1 MGNLIEKCKKCRAEL
16 PDGAKFCPRCGA
28 KQGTEQ
34 KVKSRGN
41 GTGSVYKRGNVWMA
55 VRVIGYEVD
64 AEGRVHKKTAS
75 KSGFA
80 TKKEALAYLPQLT
93 MESRREKAA
102 KITLRELYDKWE
114 PTHDGTKSTMDCYRA
129 AIKKFA
135 PVWNLPVG
143 EITVDDLQECMDD
156 VPGKRTQQNM
166 KTIIGILYK
175 YAIPRHMA
183 QLNMGQYLTVGGE
196 NGLGK
201 DGLPLDVLET
211 IRGCI
216 GKVPYADYVVAQC
229 YLGFRPSEF
238 LALDVSSYD
247 RKEKAFT
254 GGAKTEAGRNRTV
267 PVAAKI
273 QPIIDRLT
281 ANKISGQVFCAEGGA
296 RMSLEMYRRRFYEV
310 LDACGI
316 SNPATMVNGTEFRK
330 YTPHSARHTFATL
343 MKGVQGADKD
353 KLALIGH
360 TSDAMLRH
368 YQDTDIQDLRQIV
381 DAM

>member
-1 MGNLIEKCKKCRAEL
+1 MKFIEFSVVFLDDLFPIRYRCSPNIFIAVDQLQHIGCRIHTAVGIGFTVFEPLALCAE
-16 PDGAKFCPRCGA
+16 
-28 KQGTEQ
+28 
-34 KVKSRGN
+34 
-41 GTGSVYKRGNVWMA
+41 
-55 VRVIGYEVD
+55 
-64 AEGRVHKKTAS
+64 H
-75 KSGFA
+75 
-80 TKKEALAYLPQLT
+80 AYLPQLT

-216 GKVPYADYVVAQC
+216 GQVPYADYVVAQC

-254 GGAKTEAGRNRTV
+254 GGAKTVNFGDRATSARTFSHT
-267 PVAAKI
+267 
-273 QPIIDRLT
+273 LT
-281 ANKISGQVFCAEGGA
+281 AKQPHRHGGQ
-296 RMSLEMYRRRFYEV
+296 
-310 LDACGI
+310 
-316 SNPATMVNGTEFRK
+316 
-330 YTPHSARHTFATL
+330 PHL
-343 MKGVQGADKD
+343 
-353 KLALIGH
+353 
-360 TSDAMLRH
+360 
-368 YQDTDIQDLRQIV
+368 
-381 DAM
+381 